1 MRPGD
6 LPATE
11 AEVVVIGSGAFGS
24 SVAYHLV
31 ALGRRGVVLV
41 DAHEI
46 ASQTSPRAAGLTKQI
61 RPHPEMTRLAMLS
74 VQKMTRFADDT
85 GEPLTYAQ
93 SGSVNT
99 ARTERDEAV
108 IRAEITVGRVLGLE
122 THEISADEMSLL
134 APFLRPRGI
143 RIISYTPSDLY
154 IEDPGQLPRGYAR
167 AAGRL
172 GATVLP
178 HTRVTGIGITNGRVV
193 KLSTDRGEIR
203 TPIVVDAAGAWTRL
217 LGEEIGIRIPLCPVR
232 HQLFITGPMPGVEAR
247 QPICR
252 IYDACVYMRPHRG
265 GLLLG
270 GYERDPQFYEMR
282 TLPAGFQIRDLP
294 LDMGVLRHLV
304 ALVRDQVTLGGD
316 VPIREHRGGL
326 PTMTPDGLPIIGPVP
341 GVEGF
346 FVVSGCCVGGLSI
359 SPAVGQALA
368 ELIHTGASSI
378 PLEGFSISR
387 FGPGFGSEEPLREA
401 CKRQYTDWYA
411 SIPQVQHP

>member
-11 AEVVVIGSGAFGS
+11 AEVVVVGSGAFGS

-31 ALGRRGVVLV
+31 ALGRQGVVLV

-46 ASQTSPRAAGLTKQI
+46 ASQTSQRAAGLTKQI

-154 IEDPGQLPRGYAR
+154 IEDPGQLPRGDAR

-203 TPIVVDAAGAWTRL
+203 TPVVVDAAGAWTRL
-217 LGEEIGIRIPLCPVR
+217 LGEEIGIR
-232 HQLFITGPMPGVEAR
+232 
-247 QPICR
+247 
-252 IYDACVYMRPHRG
+252 
-265 GLLLG
+265 
-270 GYERDPQFYEMR
+270 
-282 TLPAGFQIRDLP
+282 
-294 LDMGVLRHLV
+294 
-304 ALVRDQVTLGGD
+304 
-316 VPIREHRGGL
+316 
-326 PTMTPDGLPIIGPVP
+326 
-341 GVEGF
+341 
-346 FVVSGCCVGGLSI
+346 
-359 SPAVGQALA
+359 
-368 ELIHTGASSI
+368 
-378 PLEGFSISR
+378 
-387 FGPGFGSEEPLREA
+387 
-401 CKRQYTDWYA
+401 
-411 SIPQVQHP
+411 